1 MKMIEIYA
9 NEAFAISN
17 HISFATRQVT
27 DTREGILRDQF
38 STGHLSIKKL
48 YQSAKP
54 IEILL

>member
-1 MKMIEIYA
+1 MIEIYA

-38 STGHLSIKKL
+38 STGHLSIKKII
-48 YQSAKP
+48 SIGKAD
-54 IEILL
+54 